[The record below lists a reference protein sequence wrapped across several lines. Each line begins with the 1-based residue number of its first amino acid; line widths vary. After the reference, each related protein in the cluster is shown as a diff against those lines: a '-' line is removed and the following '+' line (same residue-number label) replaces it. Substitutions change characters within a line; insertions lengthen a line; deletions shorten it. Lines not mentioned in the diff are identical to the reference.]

1 MQEKQTQSGDDP
13 VSIQADELL
22 AVTLAA
28 LEDMKA
34 VDVRVIDVRELTTIT
49 DIMVIATGTSN
60 RHVKSLAENVILKA
74 KESGLTPL
82 GVEGLEGGEWAL
94 IDLGDVVVHIMLA
107 EVRDFYQLEK
117 LWDTGPLNQE
127 GVELSSR

>member
-1 MQEKQTQSGDDP
+1 MKSEQLNQLVLDALDD
-13 VSIQADELL
+13 L
-22 AVTLAA
+22 
-28 LEDMKA
+28 KA
-34 VDVRVIDVRELTTIT
+34 VDVYTVDVREKTSIT

-94 IDLGDVVVHIMLA
+94 IDLGDVVAHIMLA